1 MTQIIVTGMGVISTA
16 GFNLDTFWDTLVNGR
31 VTYGEI
37 KQFVN
42 NPNYRI
48 KIGAM
53 IEDTSWESNV
63 PEDIRRKFGKAAGY
77 AVSATESAL
86 EQAGLKPSILP
97 RNRTAIII
105 GTTMGEI
112 QVEEEITMLKCKSG
126 LESIPDK
133 LLNQYKTDNIGLAVQ
148 EAFQVSGPVYTVPT
162 ACAAGNYA
170 IALGKRLIEWDF
182 VDVAIVGGVDVFS
195 RVAFS
200 GFQRVLSLTP
210 DLCRPFDMDRKG
222 LVVGEGCGILV
233 MERLGWRKYK
243 TQDNCG
249 CIMGVGLTSD
259 RYHMTAPHPEG
270 DGAVRAMSQALNE
283 AGLSPGL
290 IDYISAH
297 GTGTKANDKVEV
309 KALLKIYNNGYTPPM
324 SSIKSMIGHSMGA
337 ASVLELIASF
347 LMLERG
353 IMLPTVNYN
362 SPDPECYV
370 DCVPNYARK
379 CSMRFILSN
388 SFAFGGQVSSI
399 IIGRRE
405 NI

>member
-182 VDVAIVGGVDVFS
+182 ADVAIVGGVDVFS